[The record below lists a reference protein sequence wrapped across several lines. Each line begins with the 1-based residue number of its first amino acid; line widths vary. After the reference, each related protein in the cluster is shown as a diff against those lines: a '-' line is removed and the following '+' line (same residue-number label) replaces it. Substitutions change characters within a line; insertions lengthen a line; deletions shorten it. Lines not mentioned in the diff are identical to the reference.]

1 MGFTSNVAI
10 GQLVCLFSMME
21 DDEAD
26 NHSHSSHTEVQN
38 SATKIYKLFVLHAT
52 SQQLT
57 VVIFRSD

>member
-1 MGFTSNVAI
+1 MEFTSNVAI

-38 SATKIYKLFVLHAT
+38 SATKIYKLCAPCNKSETFCCD
-52 SQQLT
+52 
-57 VVIFRSD
+57 F